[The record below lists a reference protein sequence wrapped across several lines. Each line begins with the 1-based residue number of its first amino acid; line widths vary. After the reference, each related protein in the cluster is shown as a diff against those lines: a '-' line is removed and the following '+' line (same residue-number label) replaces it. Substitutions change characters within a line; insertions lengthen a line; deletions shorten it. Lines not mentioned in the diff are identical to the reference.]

1 MQQLGYISIW
11 SCSSGQRSDTFGHY
25 PKAEK
30 KSKTTDEITWNNQ
43 AVIKGLKKQI
53 TDWVNYPWTL
63 HHTGD
68 VLWRYSEKGGGTKTL
83 IAKWARYPDM
93 NKSSK
98 KKIKEWAKEH
108 VKKCSTSL
116 WGDASQN
123 HNVILLQ
130 FEGLTPKDRAYSQE
144 AETGGPQV

>member
-1 MQQLGYISIW
+1 
-11 SCSSGQRSDTFGHY
+11 
-25 PKAEK
+25 
-30 KSKTTDEITWNNQ
+30 
-43 AVIKGLKKQI
+43 
-53 TDWVNYPWTL
+53 
-63 HHTGD
+63 
-68 VLWRYSEKGGGTKTL
+68 
-83 IAKWARYPDM
+83 M